1 MGEFKKI
8 MLDHRTETFMA
19 VCNVMNY
26 REAAELLHIT
36 QPAVT
41 QHIQFLEKEYGCRL
55 FIYENRKLIKT
66 PAAQMLE
73 DYLRSV

>member
-1 MGEFKKI
+1 

-19 VCNVMNY
+19 VCSVMNY

-41 QHIQFLEKEYGCRL
+41 QHIRQQ
-55 FIYENRKLIKT
+55 KT
-66 PAAQMLE
+66 ESRGNQAGK
-73 DYLRSV
+73 RSWMPSGQTI

>member
-1 MGEFKKI
+1 
-8 MLDHRTETFMA
+8 MLDHRTETFMT

-41 QHIQFLEKEYGCRL
+41 QHIQFLEKEYGCRFSL
-55 FIYENRKLIKT
+55 RKQKT
-66 PAAQMLE
+66 
-73 DYLRSV
+73 D